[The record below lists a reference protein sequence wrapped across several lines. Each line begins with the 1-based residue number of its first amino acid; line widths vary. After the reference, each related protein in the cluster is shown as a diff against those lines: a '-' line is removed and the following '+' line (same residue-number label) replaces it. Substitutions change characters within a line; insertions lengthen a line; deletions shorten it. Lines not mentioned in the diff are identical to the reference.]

1 MKPLT
6 KYAKNGEINIAYQVI
21 GDGPVDL
28 IYVSGWISNID
39 ILWTDSKISTFLIKI
54 TQFSRLILFD
64 KRGTGLSDRVDATCS
79 IEERMNDIS
88 SVLNAVGSKK
98 AILFGHSEGG
108 TASSLFAAT
117 YPERTAALITFGVF
131 AKRKYS
137 IDYPWAPK
145 PDEREQFYQSIR
157 KDWGNGQKMGLE
169 WLMPSLIKDR
179 QYYDWFASYLRS
191 GASPG
196 AALALAKMNAEAD
209 VTHALATIKVPT
221 LVLHRIGDKDVNIEE
236 GKYLAD
242 RIPNAK
248 FVKLEGNDHLFWV
261 GDTHSVIA
269 EIEEF
274 ITGVRPIKGKE
285 NSSQNAMVKIND
297 KDAKIDMEDVMRN
310 NFQYHLKMSEFAILC
325 GRSLSSFKRD
335 FKKQYGTTP
344 SSWIKNKRLQYAREL
359 LLQSDLNVNEI
370 CFESGFINSSHF
382 IRSFKTKYNLS
393 PNKFKLEYQ
402 DKSQSS

>member
-1 MKPLT
+1 MKPIT

-21 GDGPVDL
+21 GAGSVDF

-39 ILWTDSKISTFLIKI
+39 ILWTDSRISTFLQKI

-79 IEERMNDIS
+79 LEERMNDIS
-88 SVLNAVGSKK
+88 CVLNAVASKQ
-98 AILFGHSEGG
+98 AVLFGHSEGG

-137 IDYPWAPK
+137 LDYPWAPK
-145 PDEREQFYQSIR
+145 PETRELFYQSIR
-157 KDWGNGQKMGLE
+157 KEWGNGQKMGLD
-169 WLMPSLIKDR
+169 WLMPSLMEDR

-209 VTHALATIKVPT
+209 VTHVLETIKVPT
-221 LVLHRIGDKDVNIEE
+221 LVLHRIGDRDVKIEE

-248 FVKLEGNDHLFWV
+248 FVKLHGNDHLFWV
-261 GDTHSVIA
+261 GDTHSVLA

-274 ITGVRPIKGKE
+274 ITGVRPIKNYE
-285 NSSQNAMVKIND
+285 AICQNSIVKTND
-297 KDAKIDMEDVMRN
+297 AHARIEIDAVMRN
-310 NFQYHLKMSEFAILC
+310 NFQYNLKLSEFAILC

-335 FKKQYGTTP
+335 FKKQYNTTP
-344 SSWIKNKRLQYAREL
+344 SSWLRGKRLEYARTL

-370 CFESGFINSSHF
+370 CYECGFINSSHF
-382 IRSFKTKYNLS
+382 IRSFKTKYNVS
-393 PNKFKLEYQ
+393 PHKFKLEYRGVQ
-402 DKSQSS
+402 NA